1 MKDVSCETCPF
12 GERLDTGAT
21 ANIACHL
28 GRFSDEP
35 WHQSTWWCSEHPL
48 APGQRDRIAEKIV
61 LADIAGIMAA
71 RMQYDFRTLLKEAYQ
86 KADLALAERATRK
99 DEEEL

>member
-1 MKDVSCETCPF
+1 MKNVSCETCPF

-28 GRFSDEP
+28 GRFPDEP
-35 WHQSTWWCSEHPL
+35 RHPSTWWCSEHPL

-61 LADIAGIMAA
+61 LADIAGIRAKGLL
-71 RMQYDFRTLLKEAYQ
+71 YDFGTLLKEAYQ
-86 KADLALAERATRK
+86 KADLALAARGSKEK
-99 DEEEL
+99 DNE